1 MLESFPAV
9 ERALHCFSDPYQPR
23 TSSVTTVPQGR
34 AGADRFP
41 FGPAL
46 LDRLDERSELRAR
59 VALLDDEARIVLA
72 RWYLEGARPEVI
84 ARDLRRST
92 RHVYRVR
99 TRAVEAIVAM
109 GRVDEFAD
117 ADVTEFAF

>member
-1 MLESFPAV
+1 MLETYPAV
-9 ERALHCFSDPYQPR
+9 ERALQCFTDPYQPR
-23 TSSVTTVPQGR
+23 TGSITTVPQGR

-46 LDRLDERSELRAR
+46 LDRLDERTELRAR
-59 VALLDDEARIVLA
+59 IAYLDHEARVVLA
-72 RWYLEGARPEVI
+72 RWYLEGARPETI

-92 RHVYRVR
+92 RHIYRVR

-109 GRVDEFAD
+109 GRADEFDD
-117 ADVTEFAF
+117 ADVAEFAS